1 MKEKRDD
8 FSWLVALFERQKR
21 DQNVRLNNTY
31 TQQQRNSEKR
41 KKRKELMS
49 IMYLLIFALGVSLL
63 WNPKLQGSVVPT
75 DISSYIFCQA

>member
-8 FSWLVALFERQKR
+8 FGWLVSLLEEKKR
-21 DQNVRLNNTY
+21 YQNVRPMHMY
-31 TQQQRNSEKR
+31 THQEQISVEFRKR

-63 WNPKLQGSVVPT
+63 FILH
-75 DISSYIFCQA
+75 